1 VVIFRHF
8 GVGLINYVEME
19 KNKYIGEII
28 RNIPL
33 IFINFKVIESIYK
46 SLEGDYFISSKQI
59 IAMIIVIIIDFL
71 MFSKFKKIGKL
82 ITIFFFILCTLDMIR
97 YTVQTV
103 ITESNYNINDYG
115 FSILMQPQA
124 LKLLI
129 IFLILNYDIFFRKN
143 ISSPN

>member
-1 VVIFRHF
+1 
-8 GVGLINYVEME
+8 ME

-59 IAMIIVIIIDFL
+59 IAIIIVIIIDFL
-71 MFSKFKKIGKL
+71 VFSKLKKIGKF
-82 ITIFFFILCTLDMIR
+82 ITIFFFILCTLDIIR